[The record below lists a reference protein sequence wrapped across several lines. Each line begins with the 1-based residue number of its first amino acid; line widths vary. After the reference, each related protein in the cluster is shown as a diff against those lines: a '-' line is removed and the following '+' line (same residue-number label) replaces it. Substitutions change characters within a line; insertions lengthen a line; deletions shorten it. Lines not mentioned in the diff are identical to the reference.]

1 MLSLI
6 KNNTK
11 LFFRNRYLSLGF
23 ITFFVIINAYLIE
36 GIYKLSIHKDALYY
50 LQISQKLSIVY
61 FIFFLF
67 VSYEYLIK
75 SKNDHILECFLAMER
90 GILKVY
96 FSKFIVLVIII
107 FMMTLNIM
115 VYNYI
120 AYFTMNIKSISFAY
134 HIFLNSLLNIFLV
147 SFLGCC
153 IGILI
158 SLYLKKFSAYL
169 LIIFLGI
176 LVSPIFEF
184 VPYVFFKGFGIDIYP
199 LRDIFNIL
207 PPNLDWFEE
216 KLYGLSIEPYRWNLQ
231 LFWTCLLSSFIL
243 LKLRIKKS
251 KLLNLIIM
259 SLLLFSAFNF
269 YLYANSGSIVKKDHN
284 PKGYVAFDE
293 LYYLSDVQK
302 EENADFSISA
312 YNMEL
317 TIDRQL
323 HSDIKIYLNEK
334 KPLDSY
340 KFTLYRNYKIKKILN
355 KDNEVLEF
363 KRDGDY
369 LEILNPT
376 SDKLEEIRITY
387 SGYSPVF
394 YSNSQGVL
402 LPGSFPYYPIEGYY
416 KIYVK
421 QQSVFVPITRDY
433 DVNFDVTIK
442 SKLDI
447 YSNLNKNGN
456 NFSGQAQVM
465 TLVGGFVEE
474 RKLGDIT
481 FYGLVLE
488 EEDITILL
496 EIDNFLKPYISIFPH
511 MERLNIMDKKIFQAP
526 DTFSYNVLGSGI
538 VSYDDHIFVRS
549 LDEENLTYGF
559 LQSTIPQDSQKMEI
573 KNMFFEYL
581 IYEDRTFNIP
591 KVQFGDDKA
600 FELRR
605 LFFEKVEELG
615 EDYVIKS
622 IYDFL
627 CDKDDRRDP
636 ISFIRSLTKG
646 GL

>member
-1 MLSLI
+1 MLSLV
-6 KNNTK
+6 KNNLK
-11 LFFRNRYLSLGF
+11 LFFKNRYLSLGF
-23 ITFFVIINAYLIE
+23 IAFFVIINAYLIE
-36 GIYKLSIHKDALYY
+36 GMYKLSIHKDALYY

-67 VSYEYLIK
+67 VSYEYLMK
-75 SKNDHILECFLAMER
+75 SKNDHILECFLTMDR
-90 GILKVY
+90 GILKLY
-96 FSKFIVLVIII
+96 ISKLIVLIMIILI
-107 FMMTLNIM
+107 MTLNVM

-120 AYFTMNIKSISFAY
+120 SYFATNIKSISFAY
-134 HIFLNSLLNIFLV
+134 HVFLNNLLNVFLV
-147 SFLGCC
+147 SFLGSC
-153 IGILI
+153 IGIII
-158 SLYLKKFSAYL
+158 SLYLKKFLAYL
-169 LIIFLGI
+169 LMIFLGI
-176 LVSPIFEF
+176 LVSPISEF
-184 VPYVFFKGFGIDIYP
+184 VPYVFFMGFGIDIYP
-199 LRDIFNIL
+199 LREIFNIL

-216 KLYGLSIEPYRWNLQ
+216 TLYGLSIEPYRWNLQ
-231 LFWTCLLSSFIL
+231 AFWTCLLSYFIL
-243 LKLRIKKS
+243 LKFRIKKS
-251 KLLNLIIM
+251 KLLNFITM

-269 YLYANSGSIVKKDHN
+269 YLYTNSGSIVKKDYN
-284 PKGYVAFDE
+284 PKGYIAFDE
-293 LYYLSDVQK
+293 LYYRHDVQK
-302 EENADFSISA
+302 EETADFSISA
-312 YNMEL
+312 YSMEL
-317 TIDRQL
+317 IIDRQL
-323 HSDIKIYLNEK
+323 YSDIKISLNEK

-340 KFTLYRNYKIKKILN
+340 KFTLYRNYKVKKILD
-355 KDNEVLEF
+355 KDNKILEF

-402 LPGSFPYYPIEGYY
+402 LPGSFPYYPIEGYN
-416 KIYVK
+416 KIYIK
-421 QQSVFVPITRDY
+421 QQSVFIPIAREY
-433 DVNFDVTIK
+433 NVNFDATIK

-447 YSNLNKNGN
+447 YSNLNKDKN
-456 NFSGQAQVM
+456 NFSGKAQVM

-474 RKLGDIT
+474 KKVGDNTFYSLVLKEQDIT
-481 FYGLVLE
+481 
-488 EEDITILL
+488 TLL
-496 EIDNFLKPYISIFPH
+496 EVDNLLKPYISIFPH
-511 MERLNIMDKKIFQAP
+511 IERLNIMDKKVFQIP
-526 DTFSYNVLGSGI
+526 GTFYYKVLGGGI
-538 VSYDDHIFVRS
+538 VSYSDHIFVRG
-549 LDEENLTYGF
+549 LDKDNLTYGF